1 MLDLF
6 IPDIYAQSIY
16 TINYKKLKKNG
27 IKCLLFDLD
36 NTIASY
42 KVGEPSV
49 DVKELFARLE
59 SDFKVIII
67 SNSGKNRLRPFKEK
81 LNVDVAFSSKK
92 PLKGK
97 YKKILDLYK
106 FNINEV
112 AAIGD
117 QLLTDILGA
126 NRMGFT
132 SILINRLAKE
142 EITFTKI
149 NRFFEK
155 RIMKKLSKKNILIY
169 GEYYD

>member
-1 MLDLF
+1 MDLF

-16 TINYKKLKKNG
+16 EINYKKLKKNG

-42 KVGEPSV
+42 KSNEP
-49 DVKELFARLE
+49 DMKVKELFNRLE
-59 SDFKVIII
+59 MDFKVIIM

-97 YKKILDLYK
+97 YKKILELYK
-106 FNINEV
+106 FNIDEV
-112 AAIGD
+112 ACIGD

-132 SILINRLAKE
+132 SILVNRLAKFE
-142 EITFTKI
+142 TTPTKI

-155 RIMKKLSKKNILIY
+155 FILRRLAKQKILVI

>member
-1 MLDLF
+1 MDLF

-16 TINYKKLKKNG
+16 EINYKKLKKNG

-42 KVGEPSV
+42 KSTEP
-49 DVKELFARLE
+49 DMKVKELFNRLE
-59 SDFKVIII
+59 MDFKVIIM

-97 YKKILDLYK
+97 YKKILELYK
-106 FNINEV
+106 FNIDEV
-112 AAIGD
+112 ACIGD

-132 SILINRLAKE
+132 SILINRMAKFE
-142 EITFTKI
+142 TTPTKI

-155 RIMKKLSKKNILIY
+155 FILRRLAKQNILVI